1 MICLAI
7 DASTKSSG
15 IAIFEEQELKH
26 YKCITASSTN
36 LYNRIDKM
44 IEELD
49 KVIKKKSGIC
59 FDKASLFCALCRIN
73 HIESKLV
80 IGKVA
85 NKYNHAWCQ
94 IKIDNIWR
102 TVDPTFG
109 RKYKLEDYKIE
120 RTC

>member
-1 MICLAI
+1 M
-7 DASTKSSG
+7 
-15 IAIFEEQELKH
+15 
-26 YKCITASSTN
+26 
-36 LYNRIDKM
+36 
-44 IEELD
+44 
-49 KVIKKKSGIC
+49 IKKKSGIC